1 MPSFI
6 QHLTNQLHQWS
17 SETSPIQSDEVQQL
31 LLKASDAALDDIS
44 EVETD
49 RVRVWREI
57 DPAEMKPSIVIEVG
71 ETGLLLFPPELK
83 WLKALL
89 LSYDE
94 DAPVQIGEP
103 LSVPTRL
110 KNGNVISTV
119 TAELLAAQ
127 KQGS

>member
-6 QHLTNQLHQWS
+6 QHLTDQLHQWS
-17 SETSPIQSDEVQQL
+17 HETSRIRPDDMQRM
-31 LLKASDAALDDIS
+31 LLKASDAALDDIT

-127 KQGS
+127 KQG

>member
-6 QHLTNQLHQWS
+6 QHLTDQLHQWPH
-17 SETSPIQSDEVQQL
+17 ETSRIRPDDMQRM
-31 LLKASDAALDDIS
+31 LLKASDAALDDIT

-94 DAPVQIGEP
+94 DAPVQLGEP

-127 KQGS
+127 KQG

>member
-6 QHLTNQLHQWS
+6 QHLTDQLCQWS

-94 DAPVQIGEP
+94 DAPVQLGEP

-127 KQGS
+127 KQG